1 MNGPKSQPTHK
12 MPEPQ
17 TNSTAIAGSSRT
29 TCSALGVGYK
39 ILIQTSLHNPPQT
52 WRILG
57 IQNGIALISEGW
69 GVRKLV
75 PMNVI
80 LSDRFFVLES
90 KAPWWLRFFIQTN
103 VQVLAPAGEK
113 TITKPQDV

>member
-80 LSDRFFVLES
+80 LSERFFVLES
-90 KAPWWLRFFIQTN
+90 KAPWWLRFFIQQNAKTEGPPTQDSKETN
-103 VQVLAPAGEK
+103 Q
-113 TITKPQDV
+113 